1 MYVTLKQLLEH
12 AEQGG
17 YTVLAPNVFNLESL
31 IAVVEAAEAERAP
44 VIIAIG
50 ESRLKRGPAP
60 ARHRRKRP
68 LHRRRGRAHSL
79 RGGRAGPGAVPVGG
93 GPDPR

>member
-50 ESRLKRGPAP
+50 ESRLKDPQLLWRAP
-60 ARHRRKRP
+60 GAGLP
-68 LHRRRGRAHSL
+68 LHRLPGVQELL
-79 RGGRAGPGAVPVGG
+79 RKQLQRPHQG
-93 GPDPR
+93 